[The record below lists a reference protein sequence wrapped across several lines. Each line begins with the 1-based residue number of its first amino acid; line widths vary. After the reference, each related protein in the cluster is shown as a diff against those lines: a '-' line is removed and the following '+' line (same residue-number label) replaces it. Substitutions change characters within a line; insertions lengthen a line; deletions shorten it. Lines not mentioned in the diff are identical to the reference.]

1 MKRRF
6 PKKKKKKTWSKNPFY
21 LDFYNKFWTKTK
33 SKNYSFS
40 LKKRWQKPNLLTF
53 LSSIPLNDL
62 IILYKLKLT
71 NNSLQLLAL
80 TSEGQELVATGLEEL
95 ALKLHPLQPD
105 RVQETLHQIHADQD
119 SESYVEKENET

>member
-1 MKRRF
+1 
-6 PKKKKKKTWSKNPFY
+6 
-21 LDFYNKFWTKTK
+21 
-33 SKNYSFS
+33 
-40 LKKRWQKPNLLTF
+40 
-53 LSSIPLNDL
+53 
-62 IILYKLKLT
+62 
-71 NNSLQLLAL
+71 LAM